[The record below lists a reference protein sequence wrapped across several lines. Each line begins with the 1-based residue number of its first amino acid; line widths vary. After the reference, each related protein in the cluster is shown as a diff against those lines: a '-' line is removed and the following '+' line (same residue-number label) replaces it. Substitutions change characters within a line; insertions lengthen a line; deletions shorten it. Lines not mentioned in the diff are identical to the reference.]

1 MNTCLVA
8 DMFQYAFCYFIAEED
23 FLLENEIILVHTG
36 SAASLVLRIKLDA
49 VALEPDETFGLGLS
63 TAIPVPKFGENCFF
77 VDVLNVTIEDREGRQ
92 DDNLFPQ
99 SKQPTLASA
108 TICRY

>member
-1 MNTCLVA
+1 MITCLVA
-8 DMFQYAFCYFIAEED
+8 DMFNYAFCYFIAEED
-23 FLLENEIILVHTG
+23 FLLENEIIPVHTG

-63 TAIPVPKFGENCFF
+63 TAIPVPNGENCFF

-99 SKQPTLASA
+99 SKQPTLAST